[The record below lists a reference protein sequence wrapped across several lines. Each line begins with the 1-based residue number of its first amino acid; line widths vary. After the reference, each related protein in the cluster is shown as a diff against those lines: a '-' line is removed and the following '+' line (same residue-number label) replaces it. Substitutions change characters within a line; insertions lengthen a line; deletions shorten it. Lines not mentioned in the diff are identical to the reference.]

1 MELILIRI
9 SMNKKKKNIKNKK
22 WKYNP
27 KKIDQLLSNLKQFL
41 VKDIYVINV
50 TSHSL
55 LRVI

>member
-27 KKIDQLLSNLKQFL
+27 KKIDQLFSNLKQSL
-41 VKDIYVINV
+41 IKDFYVISV
-50 TSHSL
+50 TSPSL